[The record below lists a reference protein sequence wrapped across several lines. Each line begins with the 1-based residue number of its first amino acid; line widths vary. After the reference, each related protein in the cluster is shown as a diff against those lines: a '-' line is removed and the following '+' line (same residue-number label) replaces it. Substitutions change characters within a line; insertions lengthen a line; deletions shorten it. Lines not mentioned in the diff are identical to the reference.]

1 LNRYQKQVQLRLL
14 EIEEENRKKL
24 TANYKKALNE
34 VKEQVH
40 NIMESAGGE
49 ELKNRRAK
57 WHQVL
62 AAQLETILKNLGE
75 QNVNDMTAYLDSMYR
90 EGYLGCLFGIHQ
102 DGVGLVLQINEDKVG
117 TSLFRETKEL
127 KFSNRLYKN
136 ADELKKNLR
145 EELARGFAAGRDYIS
160 IARQLS
166 IRSGISLGRAC
177 TIARTEGHRVT
188 EESRFD
194 CMKEAAAQGADII
207 KQWDATLDNVTRRTH
222 RELDGQC
229 RKVEEEFVIPS
240 TGARAMY
247 PGGFGIAKEDINC
260 RCVSLSR
267 AKWALSEEEYKY
279 CRKTGTII
287 GLKSELYSDWK
298 NKYNKSVDILFSNAA
313 GKSDANTIE
322 DKIRLLETLNNLPSK
337 VTQSLVDVE
346 YRFGEERS
354 RCDLINGI
362 VYLGQ
367 GTTKDVMLHEIGH
380 LLEKRLFDPDELYKM
395 KKKYTEGLSTK
406 DVVKKVYQT
415 EGGKDVI
422 IDILKCSHFLEEY
435 QGRLYT
441 SKKIKEINADGSINV
456 EALGEFIS
464 VMTPVYFLEPERF
477 KKEHTELYN
486 FMRRYLE

>member
-1 LNRYQKQVQLRLL
+1 
-14 EIEEENRKKL
+14 
-24 TANYKKALNE
+24 
-34 VKEQVH
+34 
-40 NIMESAGGE
+40 M
-49 ELKNRRAK
+49 
-57 WHQVL
+57 
-62 AAQLETILKNLGE
+62 
-75 QNVNDMTAYLDSMYR
+75 
-90 EGYLGCLFGIHQ
+90 
-102 DGVGLVLQINEDKVG
+102 
-117 TSLFRETKEL
+117 
-127 KFSNRLYKN
+127 
-136 ADELKKNLR
+136 
-145 EELARGFAAGRDYIS
+145 
-160 IARQLS
+160 
-166 IRSGISLGRAC
+166 
-177 TIARTEGHRVT
+177 
-188 EESRFD
+188 
-194 CMKEAAAQGADII
+194 
-207 KQWDATLDNVTRRTH
+207 
-222 RELDGQC
+222 
-229 RKVEEEFVIPS
+229 
-240 TGARAMY
+240 
-247 PGGFGIAKEDINC
+247 
-260 RCVSLSR
+260 
-267 AKWALSEEEYKY
+267 
-279 CRKTGTII
+279 
-287 GLKSELYSDWK
+287 
-298 NKYNKSVDILFSNAA
+298 
-313 GKSDANTIE
+313 
-322 DKIRLLETLNNLPSK
+322 NNLPSK